1 MFGLLWFESFELVHL
16 DNVPGRTSSR
26 VTPPIKTQKNRVTPG
41 EYGCV
46 EKILFTKELEGQ
58 KNIVNISHM
67 ALDYDEG
74 VSAITE
80 KKLMGT
86 NISLPKSF

>member
-1 MFGLLWFESFELVHL
+1 MFGLLWFELVHL

-26 VTPPIKTQKNRVTPG
+26 VTPD
-41 EYGCV
+41 EHGCV
-46 EKILFTKELEGQ
+46 EKILFTKELEG
-58 KNIVNISHM
+58 KKYIVNISLM

-80 KKLMGT
+80 KKLKGT
-86 NISLPKSF
+86 NMSIMSLPKSFLNDDVPFPKV